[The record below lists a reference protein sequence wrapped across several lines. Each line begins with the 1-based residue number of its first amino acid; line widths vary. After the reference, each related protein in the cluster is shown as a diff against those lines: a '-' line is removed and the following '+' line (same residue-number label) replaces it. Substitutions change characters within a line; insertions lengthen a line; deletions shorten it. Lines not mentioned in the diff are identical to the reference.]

1 MSTTNYQV
9 ITAHPRGD
17 KRAEKGSVIRREGFI
32 PAVIFGAE
40 MDSVNVKIS
49 KSDWLRFSQKNQVI
63 FNAAIEGGDTHL
75 VALKQIDKTNM
86 GAIEH
91 IALHKM
97 KKGQKASV
105 TIPVNTFG
113 EKHKNNKG
121 IIFQH
126 ISELTIEA
134 IPSEVPESVE
144 IDISNLMDGESV
156 SIKDLKLGK
165 TVEIQGHEDDVTIVE
180 CQISNTTEEHEVS
193 ETEAVEGETSVAA
206 TEETKE

>member
-1 MSTTNYQV
+1 MSTTNYEV
-9 ITAHPRGD
+9 ITAHPRGS

-40 MDSVNVKIS
+40 MDSLNVKVS

-63 FNAAIEGGDTHL
+63 FNAAIEGGETHL
-75 VALKQIDKTNM
+75 VALKQVDRTNM
-86 GAIEH
+86 GVIEH
-91 IALHKM
+91 IAFHKM

-105 TIPVNTFG
+105 TIPVITIG
-113 EKHKNNKG
+113 EKHKDNQG

-144 IDISNLMDGESV
+144 LDISNLMDGQSI
-156 SIKDLKLGK
+156 SIKDLNLGK
-165 TVEIQGHEDDVTIVE
+165 TVEILGHDDDVTLIE
-180 CQISNTTEEHEVS
+180 CQISTASAEAEPAAEEATEAEAEAKTEEKS
-193 ETEAVEGETSVAA
+193 E
-206 TEETKE
+206 